1 MQLFCSVT
9 PTNKISRL
17 NVMSFF
23 SPEILGESRH
33 AKLRYFAFITVC
45 RKTEGFTQ
53 NLLNARFKQFFS
65 FFFVCVAG
73 SNRQSILGSEL
84 NATRALRCHIKSD
97 VCKTETSY
105 ERFCIQL
112 KKNKISFAWC
122 SLTLSFY
129 DGSHYDKN
137 GYLTTVFV
145 ILVISLPHTPNHNNK
160 ITDFFFSMLISN

>member
-1 MQLFCSVT
+1 
-9 PTNKISRL
+9 
-17 NVMSFF
+17 MSFF

-53 NLLNARFKQFFS
+53 NLLNARFKQFFSFFFS